1 MSRLVRI
8 VKLSSTIVPVSVK
21 DTAEPTN
28 HFSAPYCSAALE
40 AILSGAVCAFAG
52 SDLPTFNV
60 GRCVLGEIRKC
71 ICVASNGSAGER
83 NAVVAQ
89 IAV

>member
-1 MSRLVRI
+1 MGAATFW
-8 VKLSSTIVPVSVK
+8 SSPH
-21 DTAEPTN
+21 AG
-28 HFSAPYCSAALE
+28 CSAALE

-83 NAVVAQ
+83 SAVVAQ

>member
-1 MSRLVRI
+1 MAAATFR
-8 VKLSSTIVPVSVK
+8 SSPRDGS
-21 DTAEPTN
+21 D
-28 HFSAPYCSAALE
+28 AALE

-60 GRCVLGEIRKC
+60 GRCELGEIRKC
-71 ICVASNGSAGER
+71 ICVAFRGVAGER
-83 NAVVAQ
+83 SAVVAQ